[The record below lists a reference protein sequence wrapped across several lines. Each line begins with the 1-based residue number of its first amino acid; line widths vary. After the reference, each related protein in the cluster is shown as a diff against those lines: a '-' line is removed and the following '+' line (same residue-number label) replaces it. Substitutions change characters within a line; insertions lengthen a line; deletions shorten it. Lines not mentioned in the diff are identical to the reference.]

1 MTLPLSLPPDDL
13 TDDALTDRVRVLQRR
28 SGHRYSV
35 DDVATAWL
43 ALRAMPDA
51 RSCLDL
57 GCGIGSVLL
66 MVADRVPRARAV
78 GVEAQA
84 GSYALAERNIERN
97 RLGRRVSVQYGDL
110 RDPALLDRI
119 LQAEAAFG
127 HEGGFDLVTGTP
139 PYKPLGTAT
148 ASPDPQR
155 AHARIELRGGVEAYL
170 AAAARVL
177 APEGVFVMCA
187 QQEQAERVTS
197 GACAVDL
204 LPIYRVDVIPMRE
217 RKGRLFS
224 VYAFVRASCPDAG
237 ASVIER
243 LRAQP
248 LSAAGPVE
256 PEVVVLREEDGA
268 RTEAAR
274 ALREY
279 FGLSIDANEAPSP
292 PRRDSTR
299 PRVSTQENSVG

>member
-1 MTLPLSLPPDDL
+1 MTLPLSFPPEDL

-66 MVADRVPRARAV
+66 MVADRLPRARAV

-84 GSYALAERNIERN
+84 GSYALAEHNIERN
-97 RLGRRVSVQYGDL
+97 RLRRRVSVQYGDL

-127 HEGGFDLVTGTP
+127 HEQGIDLVTGTP

-148 ASPDPQR
+148 ISPDSQR

-187 QQEQAERVTS
+187 QDEQAERVST
-197 GACAVDL
+197 GARAVNL
-204 LPIYRVDVIPMRE
+204 SPIYRVDVIPMRE

-224 VYAFVRASCPDAG
+224 VHAFVRADCPDGG
-237 ASVIER
+237 AAVIER
-243 LRAQP
+243 LGGQP
-248 LSAAGPVE
+248 PTAAEAIASE
-256 PEVVVLREEDGA
+256 PLVLRDENGA
-268 RTEAAR
+268 RTEAAH
-274 ALREY
+274 ALRAF
-279 FGLSIDANEAPSP
+279 FGLSIDPNEPPSP

-299 PRVSTQENSVG
+299 PLASAQENSVG

>member
-1 MTLPLSLPPDDL
+1 MTLPLSIPPDDL

-43 ALRAMPDA
+43 ALRAMPEA

-84 GSYALAERNIERN
+84 GSYALAERNIEKN

-119 LQAEAAFG
+119 LQAQAAFG

-170 AAAARVL
+170 AAASRVL

-187 QQEQAERVTS
+187 QDEQAERVTS

-224 VYAFVRASCPDAG
+224 VHVFVRAGRPDAG

-248 LSAAGPVE
+248 LTAAEPVE
-256 PEVVVLREEDGA
+256 PEELVLRDADGA

-274 ALREY
+274 ALRAY
-279 FGLSIDANEAPSP
+279 FGLSIDANEVPSP

-299 PRVSTQENSVG
+299 PRASTQENSVG